1 MTDALREAASRS
13 SRFVGINAYQQRL
26 ASDLL
31 IEIKNN
37 NAVLQLAFIP
47 NAFSGIG
54 IKSFLPHG
62 CDHMQ
67 KFPNSKVF
75 AVVLT

>member
-1 MTDALREAASRS
+1 MREAASRS
-13 SRFVGINAYQQRL
+13 GRFVGINAYQQRL

-37 NAVLQLAFIP
+37 NAIFQLAFIP

-54 IKSFLPHG
+54 IK
-62 CDHMQ
+62 
-67 KFPNSKVF
+67 VF
-75 AVVLT
+75 FTP

>member
-1 MTDALREAASRS
+1 VTDALREAASRS
-13 SRFVGINAYQQRL
+13 GRFVGINAYQQRL

-37 NAVLQLAFIP
+37 NAIFQLEFIP

-54 IKSFLPHG
+54 NKSFFLRG
-62 CDHMQ
+62 GDHMQ
-67 KFPNSKVF
+67 KFPNAKVF
-75 AVVLT
+75 KVVLT